1 MIYEIRIKE
10 NNMDINIQEVLRIYK
25 EELATTKDEAILRRV
40 AQLQLEQ
47 EVAELKRRI
56 TELENQLRD

>member
-25 EELATTKDEAILRRV
+25 EELATAKDEAILRRV

-56 TELENQLRD
+56 TELESQLKE

>member
-1 MIYEIRIKE
+1 MIYEILIKE

-25 EELATTKDEAILRRV
+25 EELATAKDEAILRRV

-56 TELENQLRD
+56 TELESQLKE

>member
-1 MIYEIRIKE
+1 MIYEILRKE

-25 EELATTKDEAILRRV
+25 EELATAKDEAILRRV

>member
-1 MIYEIRIKE
+1 MIYEILRKE

-25 EELATTKDEAILRRV
+25 EELATAKDEAILRRV
-40 AQLQLEQ
+40 AQIQLEQ

>member
-1 MIYEIRIKE
+1 MIYEIRRKE

-25 EELATTKDEAILRRV
+25 EELATAKDEAILRRV

>member
-1 MIYEIRIKE
+1 
-10 NNMDINIQEVLRIYK
+10 MDINIQEVLRIYK

-56 TELENQLRD
+56 TELESQLKD

>member
-1 MIYEIRIKE
+1 MIYEIRRKE

>member
-1 MIYEIRIKE
+1 MIYEIRRKE
-10 NNMDINIQEVLRIYK
+10 NNMDINIQEVLRVYK
-25 EELATTKDEAILRRV
+25 EELATAKDEAILRRV

>member
-25 EELATTKDEAILRRV
+25 EELATAKDEAILRRV

>member
-56 TELENQLRD
+56 TELESQLKD

>member
-1 MIYEIRIKE
+1 MIYEILRKE

-25 EELATTKDEAILRRV
+25 EELATAKDEAILRRV

-56 TELENQLRD
+56 TELESQLKE